1 MASLSIPPAGEAD
14 GLGAAC
20 CAIAAPDNAP
30 DTRRAQIIFLVFI
43 NYLNEITDH
52 YEFCLTTIGA
62 SSIYNAKFNICQ
74 YNWTLEDEIIQINS
88 FDIGIMPLVNTPWEN
103 GKCGFKLIQYM
114 ACGVPVIASPVGI
127 NSQIVTNEV
136 GFLANC
142 KEDWIKYI
150 SVFIE
155 NKILREEMGIK
166 SRIRIENDFSFNS
179 NINIFKNYFTKL

>member
-1 MASLSIPPAGEAD
+1 MLFFVLLLCEDICLYLLLCNGLFSAILSLQVELAVALD
-14 GLGAAC
+14 
-20 CAIAAPDNAP
+20 
-30 DTRRAQIIFLVFI
+30 QM
-43 NYLNEITDH
+43 
-52 YEFCLTTIGA
+52 
-62 SSIYNAKFNICQ
+62 
-74 YNWTLEDEIIQINS
+74 DEIIQINS

-155 NKILREEMGIK
+155 NKILKI
-166 SRIRIENDFSFNS
+166 NVLFVLFLYFQFQ
-179 NINIFKNYFTKL
+179 NILKYLCQLHN